1 MTCQNRPGLD
11 EFLTLVYRRISE
23 HPGELLAISV
33 DTIMASETKAITPQE
48 ALRKEAEVLERL
60 ASVYHAMAVAG
71 GVVESPSAGEPIVTD
86 IPLNRL
92 PVEDAVT
99 SVLRSANL
107 PQKTSQICS
116 ALLAANYSF
125 VSESAMRA
133 VHGAIKRLSMRAGAD
148 VVYVGGGKWT
158 LASIHTP
165 AKLQKLKE
173 KYSGRGG
180 RSVEEHGRRTREG
193 MIARRTQFGRR
204 PKFGQDHIAKFR
216 QLVEGG
222 MRPLKALEEVGISTA
237 YYYQYKEQIY
247 AWKTGDSWP
256 PPLKKTPPAETGA
269 DVIPLRGRTAGDTG

>member
-1 MTCQNRPGLD
+1 
-11 EFLTLVYRRISE
+11 
-23 HPGELLAISV
+23 
-33 DTIMASETKAITPQE
+33 MAEETKAITPQE

-60 ASVYHAMAVAG
+60 AAVYHAIAVAG
-71 GVVESPSAGEPIVTD
+71 GAVQPMAFQQPAATD

-92 PVEDAVT
+92 PVEDAVV
-99 SVLRSANL
+99 SVLRSAHL

-116 ALLAANYSF
+116 ALLAADYSF

-133 VHGAIKRLSMRAGAD
+133 VHGAIKRLSMKANAD

-173 KYSGRGG
+173 KLSGRGG
-180 RSVEEHGRRTREG
+180 RSAEEHGRRTREG

-204 PKFGQDHIAKFR
+204 PKFGKDHIAKFR

-222 MRPLKALEEVGISTA
+222 MRPLKALDEVGMSTA
-237 YYYQYKEQIY
+237 YYYQYKDEIY
-247 AWKTGDSWP
+247 AWKEGEPWP
-256 PPLKKTPPAETGA
+256 PPPKETKAAEAGA
-269 DVIPLRGRTAGDTG
+269 DVIPLRGRTGSDTG